1 MNSSL
6 FITNY
11 MNHIFNN
18 DNKNTLDK
26 LKKENERLMV
36 ENKELNG
43 RLQWVIIAKDEI
55 YNNYINLILSSEKK

>member
-36 ENKELNG
+36 ENKELNS
-43 RLQWVIIAKDEI
+43 RLHWVIIAKDEI
-55 YNNYINLILSSEKK
+55 YKNYINLILSSEKK